1 MAITLIQETGTGVTG
16 ANTYQTIA
24 GANAYHDA
32 SVGGAA
38 WAAKTEPERNVALAH
53 ATRILDTQFRFQ
65 GIRTHVDQPLAFPR
79 AGITVDGV
87 LVPSDSI
94 PAILLEAQAEIA
106 LALLTAGGFQIAS
119 PSAGGADV
127 IKSVGVGKGAVEVE
141 FQDPAPGSQAGNRD
155 KTVVSP
161 YVRAMLEPLGIW
173 THGSSSRPVYRG

>member
-1 MAITLIQETGTGVTG
+1 MAVTLIQETGSGVTG
-16 ANTYQTIA
+16 ANTYQTLA

-65 GIRTHVDQPLAFPR
+65 GIRTHQDQPLAFPR

-87 LVPSDSI
+87 LVDSETV
-94 PAILLEAQAEIA
+94 PAILLDAQSEIA
-106 LALLTAGGFQIAS
+106 LALLTAGAFQIANPAS
-119 PSAGGADV
+119 GGADV
-127 IKSVGVGKGAVEVE
+127 IKSVSVGKGAVDVE
-141 FQDPAPGSQAGNRD
+141 YQDPAPGSQATNRD

-161 YVRAMLEPLGIW
+161 YVRKMLEPLALW
-173 THGSSSRPVYRG
+173 LHGSSTRPVYRG